1 MNKGMRSF
9 IYWKL
14 MYISYCPDDHFVI
27 HIHSLCFIPKTNI
40 LLYVNYTSIQGGK
53 KNVTSFKNQKKQKI
67 DSLTDFRIVD
77 LSEVTNSP
85 QLLYWVIILEDKKDI
100 FFVLS
105 AIGCLAIW
113 TMGLTHFGEK
123 IFCIF
128 QYLPKIEI
136 CIPYSPSSLAL
147 FFSSEMPFS
156 IFLIYKNPIHSFGA
170 NLAPTPSMEVKH

>member
-1 MNKGMRSF
+1 M
-9 IYWKL
+9 
-14 MYISYCPDDHFVI
+14 
-27 HIHSLCFIPKTNI
+27 
-40 LLYVNYTSIQGGK
+40 SITRQFREGK
-53 KNVTSFKNQKKQKI
+53 KKVTAFKNQNKQKI

-85 QLLYWVIILEDKKDI
+85 QLLYWVIIKDI

-128 QYLPKIEI
+128 LYLPKTEI
-136 CIPYSPSSLAL
+136 CISYSPSSLAL

-156 IFLIYKNPIHSFGA
+156 IFFIYKNPIHSFGA
-170 NLAPTPSMEVKH
+170 NLAPTPSMEVKHLSLNILPIFLWQQTI